1 MEELFGTQDHVTTV
15 QMAARTVLIFFYGL
29 VLVRL
34 FGRRM
39 FGKWSALDVI
49 VSLIVGSGLSR
60 ALTGSAPLWETL
72 LAMALLMLLHWVLS
86 HGAARFATLS
96 RLFEGTEAVLGR
108 DGGVDGRAL
117 KRHAV
122 SGTDLVEALRQSG
135 LDDAS
140 QARLIVLEPSGKIT
154 VLKKD

>member
-1 MEELFGTQDHVTTV
+1 MEELFGNQHHVDAA
-15 QMAARTVLIFFYGL
+15 QMAARTVVVFGYGL
-29 VLVRL
+29 LLVRL

-49 VSLIVGSGLSR
+49 VSLIVGSSLSR

-72 LAMALLMLLHWVLS
+72 LAMGLLMLMHWVLA
-86 HGAARFATLS
+86 HAAARSGALS
-96 RLFEGTEAVLGR
+96 RLFEGRESLLGR
-108 DGGVDGRAL
+108 DGAVDPRAL

-122 SGTDLVEALRQSG
+122 SATDLLESLRQAG
-135 LDDAS
+135 IDDAS

-154 VLKKD
+154 VLTKE